1 MLSCERNSFAILTK
15 IARQFVQGFVVEFMD
30 INANIDRG
38 NECAMKRLREH
49 VVRRGMSRQCYN
61 PEILS
66 ISGALHESV
75 NCESAIYMLRIAV
88 ISILFSCLTEKVPR
102 ETLHA
107 MMTVG
112 KARAP

>member
-1 MLSCERNSFAILTK
+1 
-15 IARQFVQGFVVEFMD
+15 
-30 INANIDRG
+30 
-38 NECAMKRLREH
+38 
-49 VVRRGMSRQCYN
+49 
-61 PEILS
+61 
-66 ISGALHESV
+66 
-75 NCESAIYMLRIAV
+75 MLRIAV